1 MATLASQSN
10 RGEKN
15 MNAAIVSRT
24 LSMIPDRVARAQS
37 GSLFDPQAADAC
49 AHPERITHL
58 AQFLNWLGPL
68 REVTKDDLRIFGL
81 LTPYGKPAIAID
93 ADADDEVELELEAEA
108 AAESQDA
115 LPLVVTLPLATE
127 EEPALT

>member
-1 MATLASQSN
+1 
-10 RGEKN
+10 

-93 ADADDEVELELEAEA
+93 ADPDDEADVELELEAAA
-108 AAESQDA
+108 AAEPQDA

-127 EEPALT
+127 EEGEPALT